1 VENRKRHQSSALATR
16 FEVDASRTPVP
27 RHPSTPPL
35 CAKCGVPAQDE
46 YFVDAARAAAFLCC
60 SRKHLLHLAR
70 TGQIPAYPM
79 GGQSR
84 KWWLF
89 RLSELAAFVL
99 RFKNNSSKMAAG
111 RSSETETK

>member
-1 VENRKRHQSSALATR
+1 LENQKPQRLSSSTR
-16 FEVDASRTPVP
+16 LEIAPSRPAKSVDASTPAV
-27 RHPSTPPL
+27 SVQS
-35 CAKCGVPAQDE
+35 AVAAQE

-99 RFKNNSSKMAAG
+99 RFGNNVSKMAAG
-111 RSSETETK
+111 RSSETETR